1 MIRKIDYVGPDYS
14 VIHVEIQAHDE
25 YKIPDQVVRKALM
38 IAINYLIENIETDKE
53 EAPE

>member
-1 MIRKIDYVGPDYS
+1 MIQKIDYVGPAYNA
-14 VIHVEIQAHDE
+14 INVEIQASDE
-25 YKIPDQVVRKALM
+25 YKIPDQAVRKALM